1 MNYLHVVFK
10 PQELV
15 VYQAKMNNKTYPI
28 TYQKINIL
36 ELLELIKQIKL
47 DFANIQGGILKGDAL
62 AFYSPFRIKIANDD
76 VVDMEK
82 CFSEIFNFAFIRVE
96 ILIDDCEEDIKKC
109 FSRETINNNLEH

>member
-15 VYQAKMNNKTYPI
+15 VYQAKINKKIYPI

-47 DFANIQGGILKGDAL
+47 DFPNIQGEN
-62 AFYSPFRIKIANDD
+62 R
-76 VVDMEK
+76 
-82 CFSEIFNFAFIRVE
+82 
-96 ILIDDCEEDIKKC
+96 
-109 FSRETINNNLEH
+109 